1 MPPHVV
7 IGLGNPGPRY
17 AGTRHNAGFEVL
29 DSLASGAGARFKE
42 GRADYLLAEAGAW
55 EILLIRPATYMN
67 LSGSAVSAARVESGV
82 ETDRMLV
89 VLDDIALPLGSL
101 RLRRGGSDGGH
112 NGLASVLEALGTLEV
127 PRLRLGVGPARP
139 VPVDSLAEFV
149 LSRFDPGERP
159 VVDRMVARAA
169 EAAKA
174 WAAMGIEAAMNI
186 YNTQERDLNEP
197 DH

>member
-1 MPPHVV
+1 MPRHVV

-29 DSLASGAGARFKE
+29 DALAKGAGARFKE

-55 EILLIRPATYMN
+55 EMLLIRPTTYMN
-67 LSGSAVSAARVESGV
+67 LTGSAVSAARVETGV
-82 ETDRMLV
+82 ESHRMLV

-127 PRLRLGVGPARP
+127 PRLRLGVGPAHT
-139 VPVDSLAEFV
+139 VPTDLLAEFV
-149 LSRFDPGERP
+149 LSRFEPGERP
-159 VVDRMVARAA
+159 VVDRMVGRAA
-169 EAAKA
+169 EATKA
-174 WAAMGIEAAMNI
+174 WAAMGIEAAMNV